1 MKTKSRRSLRKS
13 KTAKRNTRR
22 SCVRSFS
29 PLMNAKNASLFCKDA
44 WMRNQPNSFMQI
56 AGAMPYKLELFLTS
70 SIDSDDRATVEFLWD
85 KRSQFMQQINKGVNN
100 KHEKFWIAEAI
111 RSLIA
116 TIMSSYTNENFKND
130 KDSPKLLTAMTYLF
144 DEIVADFEERVENP
158 VKSCT
163 LLPGKF
169 GRPAACPEKNSST
182 LQTCISEFT
191 QILKEAKRLRLTAE
205 KNPSEFIQKVLQFF
219 STVQA
224 SPTCLSFTRIDNFA
238 KNKGKYTSGNLKLF
252 SILSEHYLG
261 NVYESKSFK
270 TVNSNNRASTVSN
283 ASSVSAF
290 NY

>member
-1 MKTKSRRSLRKS
+1 
-13 KTAKRNTRR
+13 
-22 SCVRSFS
+22 
-29 PLMNAKNASLFCKDA
+29 
-44 WMRNQPNSFMQI
+44 MRNQPNTFMQI
-56 AGAMPYKLELFLTS
+56 AGAMPNTLQLFLAS
-70 SIDSDDRATVEFLWD
+70 PNASIEDRTTLQFLWRKFVEFREQQHVGD
-85 KRSQFMQQINKGVNN
+85 KRF
-100 KHEKFWIAEAI
+100 IADAI
-111 RSLIA
+111 WSLIQN
-116 TIMSSYTNENFKND
+116 IQLSYKNKNFVSMQN
-130 KDSPKLLTAMTYLF
+130 SPKLLSSMTYLF

>member
-44 WMRNQPNSFMQI
+44 WMRNQPNTFMQI
-56 AGAMPYKLELFLTS
+56 AGAMPNTLQLFLAS
-70 SIDSDDRATVEFLWD
+70 PNASIEDRTTLQFLWRKFVEFREQQHVGD
-85 KRSQFMQQINKGVNN
+85 KRF
-100 KHEKFWIAEAI
+100 IADAI
-111 RSLIA
+111 WSLIQN
-116 TIMSSYTNENFKND
+116 IQLSYKNKNFVSMQN
-130 KDSPKLLTAMTYLF
+130 SPKLLSSMTYLF